1 MNQLY
6 APWRAAYVKEEK
18 NNLQECPFCAAAQ
31 SDDDAAHM
39 VLARN
44 EHVLVLLN
52 KYPYNTGH
60 LLIIPLNHVA
70 QLSDLSPE
78 VRASIM
84 EATAEWSQI
93 VQRELNCQGF
103 NIGLNIGKISGGS
116 IPDHLHMHVL
126 PRWQG
131 DTNFL
136 VTLAETKLISFS
148 LSDLYHALMKQK
160 NLSK

>member
-1 MNQLY
+1 
-6 APWRAAYVKEEK
+6 
-18 NNLQECPFCAAAQ
+18 
-31 SDDDAAHM
+31 M